1 MESRLSPP
9 SQIHRPPA
17 ESLEE
22 SRAMSKILITGG
34 SGYLGSVLT
43 RKLLEAGHT
52 VTNLDAQWFGLNLP
66 ADLNLVNFKLDTRS
80 TTIDFNLFLVDTV
93 IHLANVA
100 NDPAG
105 DLNPALTWEVN
116 ALATSQLVATAKAAV
131 VKQFI
136 YASSGSVYGLSDS
149 PKLTE
154 DMPLVPL
161 TAYNKSKMVAE
172 RVLLSYADQMAVQI
186 IRPGTV
192 CGVSP
197 RQRLDI
203 TVNGMVA
210 GACNKKTITVVGGKQ
225 IRPNIHIEDIT
236 DLIMWMLEN
245 PRLTGVWNAAFENLT
260 GYEIAKLVGD
270 YFEPLPVVEKTSADR
285 RSYRMNSDKL
295 LKAGFQPRFSVNDAI
310 GDLVEAFISGKI
322 TQGDQCYNVN
332 RMQRLGIA

>member
-1 MESRLSPP
+1 
-9 SQIHRPPA
+9 
-17 ESLEE
+17 
-22 SRAMSKILITGG
+22 MSKILITGG

-80 TTIDFNLFLVDTV
+80 TMIDFNLFLVDAV
-93 IHLANVA
+93 IHLANIA

-105 DLNPALTWEVN
+105 ELNPALTWEVN
-116 ALATSQLVATAKAAV
+116 ALATSQLAATAARAG

-136 YASSGSVYGLSDS
+136 YASSGSVYGLSDD

-154 DMPLVPL
+154 DMPLFPL

-172 RVLLSYADQMAVQI
+172 RVLLSYADQMAVQV

-203 TVNGMVA
+203 TVNGMTA
-210 GACNKKTITVVGGKQ
+210 TACHQKKIVVSGGRQ

-236 DLIMWMLEN
+236 DLFMWMLEN

-260 GYEIAKLVGD
+260 GFEIARLVQE
-270 YFEPLPVVEKTSADR
+270 YLEPLPVVETTSADR

-295 LKAGFQPRFSVNDAI
+295 LKAGFEPRFTVSDAI
-310 GDLVEAFISGKI
+310 GDLVASYAAGTLKESDECWNLR
-322 TQGDQCYNVN
+322 QM
-332 RMQRLGIA
+332 RRLGVA

>member
-1 MESRLSPP
+1 MARV
-9 SQIHRPPA
+9 
-17 ESLEE
+17 
-22 SRAMSKILITGG
+22 LITGG
-34 SGYLGSVLT
+34 CGYIGSVLIP
-43 RKLLEAGHT
+43 KLLEAGHII
-52 VTNLDAQWFGLNLP
+52 TNLDAQWFGLNLP
-66 ADLNLVNFKLDTRS
+66 ADPELVNFKIDIRS
-80 TTIDFNLFLVDTV
+80 QAIDFNLFLVDAV

-116 ALATSQLVATAKAAV
+116 ALATSQLVATAKAAG

-295 LKAGFQPRFSVNDAI
+295 LKAGFQPRFTVNDAI
-310 GDLVEAFISGKI
+310 GDLVEAFVSGKI